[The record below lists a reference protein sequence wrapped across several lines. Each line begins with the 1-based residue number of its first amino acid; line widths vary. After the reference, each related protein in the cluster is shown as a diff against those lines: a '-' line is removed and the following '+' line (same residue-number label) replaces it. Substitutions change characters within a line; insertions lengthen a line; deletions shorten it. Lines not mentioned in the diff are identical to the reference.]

1 MTKAL
6 RKAIMKGSESGIGKW
21 GWGGWVAARP
31 KTSNGKCKFLK
42 NYFIDHLNK
51 FSDHLEVFC

>member
-1 MTKAL
+1 MTKTL
-6 RKAIMKGSESGIGKW
+6 RKAIMKGSESGIAKW
-21 GWGGWVAARP
+21 GWGGPVAARP

-51 FSDHLEVFC
+51 FSGVL